1 MKILAVDDDPFILE
15 LLPAMFEQAD
25 LNDLH
30 TAPSGPAALDM
41 IKAQKVPFDCMLLD
55 VDMPEMD
62 GIELCRRIR
71 TVPGY
76 EDKPI
81 LMLTAK
87 TDSISIEKAFAA
99 GANDYIA
106 KPFNLKDIYNRI
118 RVAERLLV
126 SSKTIKRIDASDLSK
141 EGTQVAEDIT
151 LADKVFL
158 ANVGRLILSFSL
170 GNYITQL
177 DRSELDNYQVFGV
190 SIDDAERIFEQTS
203 QQGFLHLLTS
213 VAETLTDLIT
223 CPHLL
228 MSYEGNGAF
237 LCITRDPNLPE
248 WDRMEAGLQAK
259 LDALNLLSDDLT
271 ADSISLSVG
280 TPIAPNANRTQRVK
294 KTFERALSRAE
305 MRYASKCAAA

>member
-30 TAPSGPAALDM
+30 TAPSGPAALDK
-41 IKAQKVPFDCMLLD
+41 IKAQKVPFDCLLLD

-126 SSKTIKRIDASDLSK
+126 SSKTIKRIDANDLSK

-190 SIDDAERIFEQTS
+190 SIDDAERIFEETS
-203 QQGFLHLLTS
+203 QQGFLHILTS

-259 LDALNLLSDDLT
+259 LDALNLLNDDLKQE
-271 ADSISLSVG
+271 SISLSVG

>member
-1 MKILAVDDDPFILE
+1 MVVEPPPTQLEALRVLVADDDEATLRATRRILE
-15 LLPAMFEQAD
+15 RFGCEVTAVASAREALACITGPEAIDLLVTD
-25 LNDLH
+25 
-30 TAPSGPAALDM
+30 
-41 IKAQKVPFDCMLLD
+41 IV
-55 VDMPEMD
+55 MPEMD

-151 LADKVFL
+151 LTDKVFL

-177 DRSELDNYQVFGV
+177 DRSELECAFSMQV
-190 SIDDAERIFEQTS
+190 
-203 QQGFLHLLTS
+203 
-213 VAETLTDLIT
+213 
-223 CPHLL
+223 
-228 MSYEGNGAF
+228 
-237 LCITRDPNLPE
+237 LP
-248 WDRMEAGLQAK
+248 LQNTNESA
-259 LDALNLLSDDLT
+259 A
-271 ADSISLSVG
+271 VG
-280 TPIAPNANRTQRVK
+280 
-294 KTFERALSRAE
+294 
-305 MRYASKCAAA
+305 C

>member
-41 IKAQKVPFDCMLLD
+41 IKAQKVPFDCLLLD

-190 SIDDAERIFEQTS
+190 SIDDAERIFEETS
-203 QQGFLHLLTS
+203 QQEFLHILTS

-259 LDALNLLSDDLT
+259 LDALNLLNDDLKQE
-271 ADSISLSVG
+271 SINLSFG

>member
-1 MKILAVDDDPFILE
+1 MLFRS
-15 LLPAMFEQAD
+15 EQAD

-41 IKAQKVPFDCMLLD
+41 IKAQKVPFDCLLLD

-76 EDKPI
+76 EDKPV

-190 SIDDAERIFEQTS
+190 SIDDAERIFEETS
-203 QQGFLHLLTS
+203 QQGFLHILTS

-259 LDALNLLSDDLT
+259 LDALNLLSDDLKQE
-271 ADSISLSVG
+271 SISLSVG

>member
-1 MKILAVDDDPFILE
+1 
-15 LLPAMFEQAD
+15 
-25 LNDLH
+25 
-30 TAPSGPAALDM
+30 
-41 IKAQKVPFDCMLLD
+41 
-55 VDMPEMD
+55 
-62 GIELCRRIR
+62 
-71 TVPGY
+71 
-76 EDKPI
+76 
-81 LMLTAK
+81 
-87 TDSISIEKAFAA
+87 
-99 GANDYIA
+99 
-106 KPFNLKDIYNRI
+106 
-118 RVAERLLV
+118 
-126 SSKTIKRIDASDLSK
+126 
-141 EGTQVAEDIT
+141 
-151 LADKVFL
+151 
-158 ANVGRLILSFSL
+158 NVGRLILSFSL

-259 LDALNLLSDDLT
+259 LDALNLLSDDLKQE
-271 ADSISLSVG
+271 SISLSVG

>member
-1 MKILAVDDDPFILE
+1 
-15 LLPAMFEQAD
+15 MFEQAD

-158 ANVGRLILSFSL
+158 ANVGRLIRHSPLETTSRSSIGANWTTIRFSACRL
-170 GNYITQL
+170 MMRN
-177 DRSELDNYQVFGV
+177 VFSNKRHNRV
-190 SIDDAERIFEQTS
+190 FFTS
-203 QQGFLHLLTS
+203 
-213 VAETLTDLIT
+213 
-223 CPHLL
+223 
-228 MSYEGNGAF
+228 
-237 LCITRDPNLPE
+237 LPA
-248 WDRMEAGLQAK
+248 WQK
-259 LDALNLLSDDLT
+259 
-271 ADSISLSVG
+271 
-280 TPIAPNANRTQRVK
+280 P
-294 KTFERALSRAE
+294 
-305 MRYASKCAAA
+305 

>member
-141 EGTQVAEDIT
+141 EGRQVAEGIT

-190 SIDDAERIFEQTS
+190 SIDDAERIFDENS
-203 QQGFLHLLTS
+203 QQDFLHILTS

-259 LDALNLLSDDLT
+259 LDALNLLSDDLKQE
-271 ADSISLSVG
+271 SIRLSVG

>member
-1 MKILAVDDDPFILE
+1 LKILAVDDDPFILE

-41 IKAQKVPFDCMLLD
+41 IKAQKVPFDCLLLD

-141 EGTQVAEDIT
+141 EGT

-190 SIDDAERIFEQTS
+190 SIDDAERIFEETS
-203 QQGFLHLLTS
+203 QQEFLHILTS

-259 LDALNLLSDDLT
+259 LDALNLLNDDLKQE
-271 ADSISLSVG
+271 SINLSVG

>member
-41 IKAQKVPFDCMLLD
+41 IKAQKVPFDCLLLD

-76 EDKPI
+76 EDKPV

-141 EGTQVAEDIT
+141 EGTQVPEDIT

-190 SIDDAERIFEQTS
+190 SIDDAERIFEETS
-203 QQGFLHLLTS
+203 QQGFLHILTS

-259 LDALNLLSDDLT
+259 LDALNLLSDDLKQE
-271 ADSISLSVG
+271 SISLSVG

>member
-126 SSKTIKRIDASDLSK
+126 SSKTIKRIDASVLSK

-190 SIDDAERIFEQTS
+190 SIDGAERIFEETS
-203 QQGFLHLLTS
+203 QQGFLHILTS

-259 LDALNLLSDDLT
+259 LDALNLLSDDLKQ
-271 ADSISLSVG
+271 DSISLSVG

>member
-1 MKILAVDDDPFILE
+1 VKILAVDDDPFILE

-30 TAPSGPAALDM
+30 TAPSGPAALEM
-41 IKAQKVPFDCMLLD
+41 IGAAKVPFDCLLLD

-62 GIELCRRIR
+62 GIELCGRIR
-71 TVPGY
+71 TLQGY
-76 EDKPI
+76 ENKPI

-126 SSKTIKRIDASDLSK
+126 SSKTIKRIDTSDLS
-141 EGTQVAEDIT
+141 EDGTLIPADIN
-151 LADKVFL
+151 LADKLYL

-177 DRSELDNYQVFGV
+177 ERSELDKYQVFCV
-190 SIDDAERIFEQTS
+190 SIDDAE
-203 QQGFLHLLTS
+203 HLFDQISHHDYVHVLTS
-213 VAETLTDLIT
+213 LADTLSDLIT

-248 WDRMEAGLQAK
+248 WDRMETGLQAK
-259 LDALNLLSDDLT
+259 MDVLNLLQGD
-271 ADSISLSVG
+271 ANGKSISLSVG
-280 TPIAPNANRTQRVK
+280 TPIPPNANRTQRVK

-305 MRYASKCAAA
+305 SRYATKCAAA

>member
-87 TDSISIEKAFAA
+87 TDSMSIEKAFAA

-141 EGTQVAEDIT
+141 EGRQVAEGIT

-190 SIDDAERIFEQTS
+190 SIDDAERIFDENS
-203 QQGFLHLLTS
+203 QQDFLHILTS

-259 LDALNLLSDDLT
+259 LDALNLLSDDLKQE
-271 ADSISLSVG
+271 SISLSVG

>member
-1 MKILAVDDDPFILE
+1 
-15 LLPAMFEQAD
+15 MFEQAD

-76 EDKPI
+76 EDKPV

-141 EGTQVAEDIT
+141 EGTQVAEGIT

-190 SIDDAERIFEQTS
+190 SIDDAERIFEETS
-203 QQGFLHLLTS
+203 QQGFLHILTS

-259 LDALNLLSDDLT
+259 LDALNLLSDDLKQE
-271 ADSISLSVG
+271 SISLSVG

>member
-1 MKILAVDDDPFILE
+1 MKILAVDDGPFILE

-41 IKAQKVPFDCMLLD
+41 IKAQKVPFDCLLLD

-151 LADKVFL
+151 LTDKVFL

-259 LDALNLLSDDLT
+259 LDALNLLSDDLKQE
-271 ADSISLSVG
+271 SISLSVG

>member
-41 IKAQKVPFDCMLLD
+41 IKAQKVPFDCLLLD

-141 EGTQVAEDIT
+141 EGTQVPEDIT

-190 SIDDAERIFEQTS
+190 SIDDAERIFEETS
-203 QQGFLHLLTS
+203 QQEFLHILTS

-259 LDALNLLSDDLT
+259 LDALNLLNDDLKQE
-271 ADSISLSVG
+271 SINLSVG

>member
-141 EGTQVAEDIT
+141 EGTQVPEDIT

-190 SIDDAERIFEQTS
+190 SIDDAERIFEETS
-203 QQGFLHLLTS
+203 QQGFLHILTS

-248 WDRMEAGLQAK
+248 WDRMEAGLQTK
-259 LDALNLLSDDLT
+259 LGALNLLSDDLKQE
-271 ADSISLSVG
+271 SISLSVG

>member
-1 MKILAVDDDPFILE
+1 
-15 LLPAMFEQAD
+15 MFEQAD

-126 SSKTIKRIDASDLSK
+126 SSKTIKRIDANDLSK
-141 EGTQVAEDIT
+141 EGTQVPEDIT
-151 LADKVFL
+151 LGDKVFL

-259 LDALNLLSDDLT
+259 LDALDLLSDDLKQE
-271 ADSISLSVG
+271 SISLSVG

>member
-1 MKILAVDDDPFILE
+1 MKRILLAEDDNDMRQFLTRALKNAGYEVVSFDNGLSAYERLREEPFS
-15 LLPAMFEQAD
+15 LLLSD
-25 LNDLH
+25 
-30 TAPSGPAALDM
+30 
-41 IKAQKVPFDCMLLD
+41 IV
-55 VDMPEMD
+55 MPEMD

-76 EDKPI
+76 EDKPV

-141 EGTQVAEDIT
+141 EGTQVPEDIT

-190 SIDDAERIFEQTS
+190 SIDDAERIFEETS
-203 QQGFLHLLTS
+203 QQGFLHILTS

-259 LDALNLLSDDLT
+259 LDALDLLSDDLKQE
-271 ADSISLSVG
+271 SISLSVG

>member
-41 IKAQKVPFDCMLLD
+41 IKAQKVPFDCLLLD

-76 EDKPI
+76 EDKPV

-141 EGTQVAEDIT
+141 EGTQVAE
-151 LADKVFL
+151 
-158 ANVGRLILSFSL
+158 
-170 GNYITQL
+170 
-177 DRSELDNYQVFGV
+177 RSE
-190 SIDDAERIFEQTS
+190 EHTS
-203 QQGFLHLLTS
+203 
-213 VAETLTDLIT
+213 E
-223 CPHLL
+223 
-228 MSYEGNGAF
+228 
-237 LCITRDPNLPE
+237 
-248 WDRMEAGLQAK
+248 LQ
-259 LDALNLLSDDLT
+259 SH
-271 ADSISLSVG
+271 V
-280 TPIAPNANRTQRVK
+280 
-294 KTFERALSRAE
+294 
-305 MRYASKCAAA
+305 

>member
-1 MKILAVDDDPFILE
+1 
-15 LLPAMFEQAD
+15 MFEQAD

-41 IKAQKVPFDCMLLD
+41 IKAQKVPFDCLLLD

-76 EDKPI
+76 EDKPV

-190 SIDDAERIFEQTS
+190 SIDDAERIFEETS
-203 QQGFLHLLTS
+203 QQGFLHILTS

-259 LDALNLLSDDLT
+259 LDALNLLSDDLKQE
-271 ADSISLSVG
+271 SISLSVG

>member
-1 MKILAVDDDPFILE
+1 
-15 LLPAMFEQAD
+15 MFEQAD

-87 TDSISIEKAFAA
+87 TDSMSIEKAFAA

-141 EGTQVAEDIT
+141 EGRQVAEGIT

-158 ANVGRLILSFSL
+158 ANVGRLILSPLGTTLHSSIGANWTTIRFSACRL
-170 GNYITQL
+170 MMRN
-177 DRSELDNYQVFGV
+177 VFLTKTHN
-190 SIDDAERIFEQTS
+190 RIF
-203 QQGFLHLLTS
+203 
-213 VAETLTDLIT
+213 
-223 CPHLL
+223 
-228 MSYEGNGAF
+228 
-237 LCITRDPNLPE
+237 
-248 WDRMEAGLQAK
+248 
-259 LDALNLLSDDLT
+259 
-271 ADSISLSVG
+271 SISS
-280 TPIAPNANRTQRVK
+280 PAWQKP
-294 KTFERALSRAE
+294 
-305 MRYASKCAAA
+305 

>member
-141 EGTQVAEDIT
+141 EGTQVPEDIT

-190 SIDDAERIFEQTS
+190 SIDGAERIFEETS
-203 QQGFLHLLTS
+203 QQGFLHILTS

-248 WDRMEAGLQAK
+248 WDRMEAGLQTK
-259 LDALNLLSDDLT
+259 LDALNLLSDDLKQE
-271 ADSISLSVG
+271 SISLSVG

>member
-41 IKAQKVPFDCMLLD
+41 IKAQKVPFDCLLLD

-76 EDKPI
+76 EDKPV

-190 SIDDAERIFEQTS
+190 SIDDAERIFEETS
-203 QQGFLHLLTS
+203 QQGFLHILTS

-259 LDALNLLSDDLT
+259 L
-271 ADSISLSVG
+271 
-280 TPIAPNANRTQRVK
+280 
-294 KTFERALSRAE
+294 
-305 MRYASKCAAA
+305 

>member
-71 TVPGY
+71 TVHGY

-126 SSKTIKRIDASDLSK
+126 SSKTIKRIDVSDLSK

-151 LADKVFL
+151 LTDKVFL

-259 LDALNLLSDDLT
+259 LDALNLLSDDLKQE
-271 ADSISLSVG
+271 SISLSVG

>member
-30 TAPSGPAALDM
+30 TAPSGPAALDK
-41 IKAQKVPFDCMLLD
+41 IKAQKVPFDCLLLD

-126 SSKTIKRIDASDLSK
+126 SSKTIKRIDANDLSK

-190 SIDDAERIFEQTS
+190 SIDDAERIFEETS
-203 QQGFLHLLTS
+203 QQGFLHILTS

-259 LDALNLLSDDLT
+259 LDALNLLSDDLKQE
-271 ADSISLSVG
+271 SISLSVG

>member
-76 EDKPI
+76 EDTPI

-141 EGTQVAEDIT
+141 EGTQVPEDIT

-190 SIDDAERIFEQTS
+190 SIDDAERIFEETS
-203 QQGFLHLLTS
+203 QQGFLHILTS

-248 WDRMEAGLQAK
+248 WDRMEAGLQTK
-259 LDALNLLSDDLT
+259 LDALNLLSDDLKQE
-271 ADSISLSVG
+271 SISLSVG

>member
-1 MKILAVDDDPFILE
+1 
-15 LLPAMFEQAD
+15 MFEQAD

-71 TVPGY
+71 TVHGY

-259 LDALNLLSDDLT
+259 LDALNLLSNDLKQE
-271 ADSISLSVG
+271 SISLSVG

>member
-1 MKILAVDDDPFILE
+1 VKILAVDDDPFILE

-30 TAPSGPAALDM
+30 TAPSGPAALEM
-41 IKAQKVPFDCMLLD
+41 IDAAKVPFDCLLLD

-62 GIELCRRIR
+62 GIELCGRIR
-71 TVPGY
+71 TLPGY
-76 EDKPI
+76 ENKPI

-126 SSKTIKRIDASDLSK
+126 SSKTIKRIDASDLS
-141 EGTQVAEDIT
+141 EVDTLTPPDIK
-151 LADKVFL
+151 LADKLYL

-177 DRSELDNYQVFGV
+177 ERSELDKYQVFCV
-190 SIDDAERIFEQTS
+190 SIDDAERLFDQIS
-203 QQGFLHLLTS
+203 RHDYVHILTS
-213 VAETLTDLIT
+213 LAETLSDLIT

-248 WDRMEAGLQAK
+248 WNRMETGLQAK
-259 LDALNLLSDDLT
+259 MDVLSLPQGDANGK
-271 ADSISLSVG
+271 SISLSVG
-280 TPIAPNANRTQRVK
+280 TPIPPNANRTQRVK

-305 MRYASKCAAA
+305 SRYATKCAAA

>member
-41 IKAQKVPFDCMLLD
+41 IKAQKVPFDCLLRD

-190 SIDDAERIFEQTS
+190 SIDDAERIFEETS
-203 QQGFLHLLTS
+203 QQEFLHILTS

-259 LDALNLLSDDLT
+259 LDALNLLNDDLKQE
-271 ADSISLSVG
+271 SINLSVG

>member
-1 MKILAVDDDPFILE
+1 
-15 LLPAMFEQAD
+15 
-25 LNDLH
+25 
-30 TAPSGPAALDM
+30 
-41 IKAQKVPFDCMLLD
+41 
-55 VDMPEMD
+55 
-62 GIELCRRIR
+62 
-71 TVPGY
+71 
-76 EDKPI
+76 

-190 SIDDAERIFEQTS
+190 SIDDAERIFEETS
-203 QQGFLHLLTS
+203 QQSFLHLLTS

-259 LDALNLLSDDLT
+259 LDALNLLSDDLKQE
-271 ADSISLSVG
+271 SISLSVG